1 MYVLWLAPPLVLM
14 ELKKDEKGFGEALM
28 KMGARDD
35 RRFEQNEAKRVAIFA
50 LIHTSPI
57 TK

>member
-1 MYVLWLAPPLVLM
+1 M

-35 RRFEQNEAKRVAIFA
+35 RRFEQNEAKRVIQIAF
-50 LIHTSPI
+50 IHTSHI
-57 TK
+57 TKSI

>member
-1 MYVLWLAPPLVLM
+1 M

-35 RRFEQNEAKRVAIFA
+35 RRFEQNEAKRVTLLA
-50 LIHTSPI
+50 LIQPSPI
-57 TK
+57 IKSI

>member
-1 MYVLWLAPPLVLM
+1 MAPPLVLM

-28 KMGARDD
+28 RMGARDD